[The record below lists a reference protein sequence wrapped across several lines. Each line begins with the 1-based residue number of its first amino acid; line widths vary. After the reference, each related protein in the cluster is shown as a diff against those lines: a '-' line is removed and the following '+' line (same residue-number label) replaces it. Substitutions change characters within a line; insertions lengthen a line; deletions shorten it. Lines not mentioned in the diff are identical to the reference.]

1 MEGHAAKMHK
11 FGSCRI
17 LAAIAIAF
25 AAGCGGGQTALVDG
39 RVKFKDGSD
48 VSVLSG
54 YEVDFQPAGGKTS
67 ATGQIAA
74 DGTFKLTTF
83 GADDGA
89 IPGHHRVAITP
100 PQSADPDKP
109 PQKSKLPAKYSSFDT
124 SDLTVEIKPGRNS
137 IELEL
142 ERAP

>member
-1 MEGHAAKMHK
+1 MQKI
-11 FGSCRI
+11 GSCWS
-17 LAAIAIAF
+17 LAVLAIFFI
-25 AAGCGGGQTALVDG
+25 AGCGGGQTAPVDG

-48 VSVLSG
+48 VSVLAN

-67 ATGQIAA
+67 ASGQVAA

-89 IPGHHRVAITP
+89 IPGQHRVAITP

-124 SDLTVEIKPGRNS
+124 SELSVEIKPGGRNS

>member
-1 MEGHAAKMHK
+1 MEGHAARCNNLDRVGLWP
-11 FGSCRI
+11 FWRLRSRRV
-17 LAAIAIAF
+17 AAVARPAP
-25 AAGCGGGQTALVDG
+25 VDG

-67 ATGQIAA
+67 ATGHIAA
-74 DGTFKLTTF
+74 DGSFKLTTF

-89 IPGHHRVAITP
+89 IPGQHRVAITA

-109 PQKSKLPAKYSSFDT
+109 PQKSKLPAKYSNFDT
-124 SDLTVEIKPGRNS
+124 SELTVEVKAGRNK
-137 IELEL
+137 IDLEL

>member
-1 MEGHAAKMHK
+1 MRKLGLR
-11 FGSCRI
+11 GI
-17 LAAIAIAF
+17 LAALAIAF
-25 AAGCGGGQTALVDG
+25 IAGCGGGQTAPVDG

-48 VSVLSG
+48 VSVLAG
-54 YEVDFQPAGGKTS
+54 YEVDFQPDGGKTS
-67 ATGQIAA
+67 ASGHIAA

-83 GADDGA
+83 GPDDGA
-89 IPGHHRVAITP
+89 MPGQHRVAITP

-124 SDLTVEIKPGRNS
+124 SELTAEVKPGRNS